1 MVRHGVFERPL
12 AHRRFLGAM
21 AVFGLTAWVV
31 DNWVISRWDLNLSLG
46 LLRDQWLM
54 FAYVSGALLL
64 MARRPGLMPIL
75 RPIANAGRMALTNYL
90 IQIAALDLLFSGYA
104 LGFWAIRPLLGLA
117 SAIEVAFSSVWLR
130 HFRFGPAEW
139 LWRSITYGRW
149 HPLRRPAPSVTESTQ
164 ADRKTL

>member
-1 MVRHGVFERPL
+1 
-12 AHRRFLGAM
+12 M
-21 AVFGLTAWVV
+21 AGFGLTCWVV

-46 LLRDQWLM
+46 ILRDQWLL
-54 FAYVSGALLL
+54 FAYVSAALHL
-64 MARRPGLMPIL
+64 MAKRPGLMSSL

-104 LGFWAIRPLLGLA
+104 LGPWAIRPLLGFA
-117 SAIEVAFSSVWLR
+117 SALACFATEVALSSVWLR

-139 LWRSITYGRW
+139 LWRSITYGRCQ
-149 HPLRRPAPSVTESTQ
+149 PLRRPALSVTGSTQ